1 MLTNGF
7 SCLTENSNN
16 NIHKQDNYKCSSHN
30 LTNAFIKKKKQL
42 MNKCHNVRKIECKAS
57 KAMMFKIITANLIIL
72 NGEENEDKL
81 Y

>member
-30 LTNAFIKKKKQL
+30 LTNAFIKKKK
-42 MNKCHNVRKIECKAS
+42 
-57 KAMMFKIITANLIIL
+57 TT
-72 NGEENEDKL
+72 NEQMP
-81 Y
+81 